1 MAVEQRTRRG
11 GIEHRRLPVRHDVPW
26 PAHRHG
32 RVDWH
37 HLVGDEPVEQVTDRG
52 EPLLDPRRRE
62 LPCAGLEPGDDVHR
76 LDGSERWHAGG
87 RGNEAAAVLLNR
99 DARASTHDYTLDGIG
114 R

>member
-1 MAVEQRTRRG
+1 LSPMIAQADDTRGVDAVEQRTRRG
-11 GIEHRRLPVRHDVPW
+11 GIEHRRLPARHDVPW

-52 EPLLDPRRRE
+52 EPLLDARRRE

-76 LDGSERWHAGG
+76 ELIRMARVTLAELKER
-87 RGNEAAAVLLNR
+87 R
-99 DARASTHDYTLDGIG
+99 
-114 R
+114 